1 MKKEKGNVY
10 YLVCLYGLYDH
21 ILRTPIELD
30 GYTEYLDALVE
41 LYRNNIFDKDEVY
54 FVDLMLEEKIP
65 SIILC
70 GGITN
75 KQLEVSEARSVFLN
89 YGIRKKILNRLGL
102 PENSEYVQVYLEEN
116 SVNTAQNIYN
126 GMSRI
131 IARDVNPNKTIY
143 VICDKF
149 RKFKVKMILRRA
161 LSLFVNTGTVKVI
174 ALKRKDIHP
183 HSNYIYQFFAGLRY
197 LSYWNFVKDANLRG
211 GK

>member
-89 YGIRKKILNRLGL
+89 YGIRK
-102 PENSEYVQVYLEEN
+102 YVQVYLEEN

-183 HSNYIYQFFAGLRY
+183 HSNYIYQVFAGLRY